1 MVRISIILVDGELL
15 AWGDNTYGELG
26 TEKGLFIEHPQKV
39 VFFAQKIK
47 KITTGA
53 RHSLVIDEFN
63 KVYAFGDN
71 SEGQCTNGGTRIVNP
86 TPIHFE
92 SKDMIIDIFSGYSH
106 CVIMTGII

>member
-1 MVRISIILVDGELL
+1 M
-15 AWGDNTYGELG
+15 
-26 TEKGLFIEHPQKV
+26 FIEHPTKV
-39 VFFAQKIK
+39 VFFAQKIR

-71 SEGQCTNGGTRIVNP
+71 SEGQCTSGGTRIVNP

-106 CVIMTGII
+106 CVLMTGIIN